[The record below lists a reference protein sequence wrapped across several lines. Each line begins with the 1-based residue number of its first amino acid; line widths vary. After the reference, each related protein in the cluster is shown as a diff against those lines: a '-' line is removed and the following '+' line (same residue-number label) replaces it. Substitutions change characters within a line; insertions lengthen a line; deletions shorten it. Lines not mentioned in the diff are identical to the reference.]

1 MDEKR
6 RIVYCH
12 CAYADVVPAERKAG
26 VLRGLAAAR
35 ARVVAVPDL
44 CELAARG
51 DPLLARIAAEPPVV
65 IVACYERA
73 VRWLCAAAGAPLPED
88 GVEILNMRALGAAE
102 LALRLAEVVQAGDAC
117 ACACGGDGHSAARP
131 AETAGASWVPWF
143 PVIDYARCTDCGQCL
158 GFCLFDVFA
167 KAPDGRVR
175 VANPRNCKTNCPAC
189 ARVCPAQAIM
199 FPKHG
204 DAALSG
210 GEERAGPPVDVRG
223 LLSGDLHATLRAR
236 GSSRRF
242 ALERA
247 EDERRAC
254 ACKSGESCACRP
266 EIFDALGVPPEVLSK
281 LSPAEVAAR
290 AAAKRA
296 ANAGACDCDCGCE
309 CGGGQT
315 TPGKES

>member
-12 CAYADVVPAERKAG
+12 CAYADVVPAESKAG
-26 VLRGLAAAR
+26 VLRGLTAAR

-51 DPLLARIAAEPPVV
+51 DPLLARIAAAPPVV
-65 IVACYERA
+65 IVACYPRA
-73 VRWLCAAAGAPLPED
+73 VRWLFAAAGAPLPEG
-88 GVEILNMRALGAAE
+88 GVEILNMRTLGAAE
-102 LALRLAEVVQAGDAC
+102 LALRLAELVEPGDAC
-117 ACACGGDGHSAARP
+117 ACCGDGAAAPRAAEAGAAR
-131 AETAGASWVPWF
+131 WVPWF

-167 KAPDGRVR
+167 KAADGRVR

-210 GEERAGPPVDVRG
+210 GEERAGPPVEVQG
-223 LLSGDLHATLRAR
+223 LISGDLHATLRAR
-236 GSSRRF
+236 GNARRF

-254 ACKSGESCACRP
+254 ACKGGGSCACQP
-266 EIFDALGVPPEVLSK
+266 GIFDALGVPPEVLSK
-281 LSPAEVAAR
+281 LSPADVAAR
-290 AAAKRA
+290 AAAKRSGG
-296 ANAGACDCDCGCE
+296 AGAGACDCGCE
-309 CGGGQT
+309 CGGG
-315 TPGKES
+315 